1 MMKRN
6 RATILL
12 LSIILVLGWIK
23 SVPAEVYL
31 ASNPTEFQNFLT
43 LAQASADNDT
53 IKLKAGVYNVG
64 NKLEYVITPTKGNL
78 TIEQEN
84 PGYDVFLNGGAAGR
98 ILEIRNSGG
107 TNEIITITGIT
118 FQNAIGTALN
128 VSAPNI
134 EIKNCKFINNTP
146 DFDLSPATRL
156 GGGAELT
163 GKVTLK
169 NNIFD
174 GNQGSPDMCGGA
186 TIVGGPFELDS
197 NIFVNNTGGGPYL
210 SVNGGGLCIRS
221 NVPSPEPL
229 ETVPPTPKKPEII
242 LTNNVFD
249 ANTCSAFY
257 GCPGGLYISQ
267 NSYLDPQIVITNN
280 TFINNT
286 AMQTGAAAGAA
297 ILMSFA
303 GVLGIHNNIFWDNF
317 DSSYPPVLRDVAGNL
332 PDSVTLNVTYNLFF
346 DSSSQVWTTSFG
358 NPITP
363 NLGCDGG
370 CDTNVYTQNPGLSF
384 LDYHLIENSPCIDA
398 GDNSALALAPATD
411 IDGDDRKI
419 DDPAVADTGNGTPP
433 IVDIGAD
440 EYTPPQA
447 EISVSPTAFD
457 FPDTIVMQSSS
468 PLDVII
474 SNIGQV
480 RLDITGI
487 LLDNTTDFSLD
498 TGTCGTNINIVPGEN
513 CTVSVT
519 FSPQTVESLN
529 ASLIIN
535 STDPDSLS
543 TVVFLSG
550 YGDVDTDGDGI
561 GNKADPDDDNDG
573 LPDEVEE
580 NILGTNPLQI
590 DTDGNGTP
598 DGDEDADGDGF
609 TNIQELQCDSDP
621 ADPNSRCGR
630 FLPFLMLLLD

>member
-1 MMKRN
+1 MKKRK

-23 SVPAEVYL
+23 RVPAEVYL

-43 LAQASADNDT
+43 LAQASAEDDT

-64 NKLEYVITPTKGNL
+64 NKLEYEILTPTKGNL
-78 TIEQEN
+78 TIEQED
-84 PGYDVFLNGGAAGR
+84 PGYDVFLNGGSASR
-98 ILEIRNSGG
+98 ILEITNTGG
-107 TNEIITITGIT
+107 TNETITINGLT

-134 EIKNCKFINNTP
+134 EINNCKFINNTP

-156 GGGAELT
+156 GGGAVLT
-163 GKVTLK
+163 GKVTLN

-174 GNQGSPDMCGGA
+174 GNQGGPDMCGGV
-186 TIVGGPFELDS
+186 IILGGPIELDS

-210 SVNGGGLCIRS
+210 SVNGGGLCIFS
-221 NVPSPEPL
+221 SVPSPE
-229 ETVPPTPKKPEII
+229 PPTPKKPEII

-249 ANTCSAFY
+249 SNTCSSFY
-257 GCPGGLYISQ
+257 GCPGGLYVSQ
-267 NSYLDPQIVITNN
+267 NSYLSPHIVITNN

-286 AMQTGAAAGAA
+286 AMQSGATAGAA
-297 ILMSFA
+297 ILMSFT
-303 GVLGIHNNIFWDNF
+303 GVLDIHNNIFWDNF
-317 DSSYPPVLRDVAGNL
+317 DSNYPPVLRDVAGNL

-346 DSSSQVWTTSFG
+346 DSSSQVWTTRFG

-370 CDTNVYTQNPGLSF
+370 CDTNIYTQNPGLS
-384 LDYHLIENSPCIDA
+384 LGYHLTESSPARNA
-398 GDNSALALAPATD
+398 GDNSAERRPNKDFEGD
-411 IDGDDRKI
+411 IRPSNTA
-419 DDPAVADTGNGTPP
+419 DP
-433 IVDIGAD
+433 VDIGAD

-447 EISVSPTAFD
+447 EISVSPTTLV
-457 FPDTIVMQSSS
+457 FPDTIVMQPSS

-480 RLDITGI
+480 SLDITGI
-487 LLDNTTDFSLD
+487 LLDNTTNFSLD
-498 TGTCGTNINIVPGEN
+498 TGNCGTNINIAPGES

-535 STDPDSLS
+535 STDPHTPSK
-543 TVVFLSG
+543 VVFLSG
-550 YGDVDTDGDGI
+550 NGDADTDGDGI
-561 GNKADPDDDNDG
+561 GNNADPDDDNDG